1 MDQQYM
7 VPQQPAQAAPGTS
20 LSKRQAKQQLGAIVG
35 GAHEVLIQ
43 ANTVFPFTLF
53 PDTIT
58 VDRQKV
64 TVTHRVFFG
73 IAEVVSLRI
82 EDILSI
88 NADVGPFF
96 GSIKITTRFFD
107 NKEPPYVVNFLWR
120 SDALRLKRIVQG
132 YVIATQQH
140 IDCSAFGTEELAAML
155 DKLGQ
160 GAPHEEI

>member
-1 MDQQYM
+1 MDSEQYPLQQ
-7 VPQQPAQAAPGTS
+7 VQAPPGTA
-20 LSKRQAKQQLGAIVG
+20 LSKQQARQQLGAIIG
-35 GAHEVLIQ
+35 GAHEVLIK
-43 ANTVFPFTLF
+43 ADTVFPFTLF
-53 PDTIT
+53 PDTVS
-58 VDRQKV
+58 VDRQKI

-107 NKEPPYVVNFLWR
+107 HKEPPYVVNFLWR
-120 SDALRLKRIVQG
+120 GDALRLKRIVQG

-140 IDCSAFGTEELAAML
+140 IDCSSFGTKELAAML